1 MKITTFDPMIATT
14 DADPVIE
21 VFRELGFERTH
32 TVEANDGLKD
42 LERFRMKNS
51 GGYHVDIAQI
61 ADLPRDISLIRMNVS
76 NLDEAF
82 EFLTARGS
90 RMARHEAAKDTVR
103 TGSSKFNIMVS
114 PSGFPIN
121 ITQHIK
127 KDS

>member
-42 LERFRMKNS
+42 VERFRMKNS

-61 ADLPRDISLIRMNVS
+61 ADLPRDISLIRMNVD
-76 NLDEAF
+76 NFEEAY
-82 EFLTARGS
+82 EFFTARGFTNL
-90 RMARHEAAKDTVR
+90 R
-103 TGSSKFNIMVS
+103 GSSKAETKSNISAVLVS
-114 PSGFPIN
+114 PSGFAIN
-121 ITQHIK
+121 LVQHYK
-127 KDS
+127 K